1 MACDAASEDGSF
13 CDWEEADNSDALIS
27 AFGPATH
34 DTVAE
39 WWGELEEKCGT
50 DLRGLMAARS
60 MGFHDKVRLVNFCR
74 ATLAPAATGG
84 DPAALA
90 AATAAL
96 EDEATWSSEALL
108 APVLRDD
115 AVLRRL
121 QEEDDD
127 WSDDEDEAA
136 QPAAAAEGSG
146 AAGAGA
152 ASAASAGGAAAGSGE
167 GMVSV
172 PASLLAALQRAA
184 ALNRRL
190 LEEAGEEEPGKAGSI
205 AAGAAGAGT
214 APPAASAGA
223 APGVL
228 TTGQRPGG
236 VSEGGYF
243 GGYAETEIHVEMLQD
258 APRTRAYQR
267 ALQLTVESLGAGCS
281 VVDVGAGTGILSLF
295 AARAGARA
303 SAIEAS
309 PLAHQ
314 AMATAVR
321 NGLEE
326 KEGAGAGGWVRVLRR
341 RAEEVVPADLPG
353 AARCDAIVSEWMGY
367 ALLFED
373 MLPAVLRARDELLR
387 PGGCLLPDRATIS
400 VAAVSDRRAWR
411 RTAGFWRD
419 AWGFKMSHLDTK
431 ERSASVQ
438 VISPASLCTE
448 PAVMSD
454 LDLLTCNAGAD
465 LEPAAT
471 VRLTVLPGT
480 EAQRAAQL
488 APVAA
493 AGETEPAPAS
503 EAGKLH
509 GIALWFSVG
518 FEGRRLGEG
527 APLGASPLPEVVVLD
542 TAPHVTPT
550 HWQQAVF
557 WLDEPLA
564 LADATAADGTIRC
577 RIRLARD
584 EAANRCYTAHIVVE
598 AAEEGAPALVDA
610 VWKVQ

>member
-13 CDWEEADNSDALIS
+13 CDWEEADNSDALVS

-34 DTVAE
+34 DSVAE
-39 WWGELEEKCGT
+39 WWGELEAKCGT

-74 ATLAPAATGG
+74 ATLAPAAASG
-84 DPAALA
+84 DPVALA
-90 AATAAL
+90 AAKASL
-96 EDEATWSSEALL
+96 EDEATWSSEDLL

-127 WSDDEDEAA
+127 WSDDEDDAD
-136 QPAAAAEGSG
+136 QPAAAAGGGG
-146 AAGAGA
+146 AVVTGA
-152 ASAASAGGAAAGSGE
+152 ASAASAGGSASGAGE

-190 LEEAGEEEPGKAGSI
+190 LEEAGEEPERAGDSEAA
-205 AAGAAGAGT
+205 AAGAALL
-214 APPAASAGA
+214 AASAGSA
-223 APGVL
+223 ADVL

-295 AARAGARA
+295 AARAGGRA
-303 SAIEAS
+303 SAVEAS

-321 NGLEE
+321 NGLDE
-326 KEGAGAGGWVRVLRR
+326 KEGSAGGWVRVLRR
-341 RAEEVVPADLPG
+341 RAEEVTPADLPG
-353 AARCDAIVSEWMGY
+353 ASRCDAIVSEWMGY

-454 LDLLTCNAGAD
+454 LDLLSCNAGID
-465 LEPAAT
+465 LEPAAA
-471 VRLTVLPGT
+471 VRLTVLPRT
-480 EAQRAAQL
+480 EAARAAQL

-503 EAGKLH
+503 EGDKLH

-518 FEGRRLGEG
+518 FEGRRLGKG
-527 APLGASPLPEVVVLD
+527 APMGTSPLPEVVVLD

-557 WLDEPLA
+557 WLEEPLA
-564 LADATAADGTIRC
+564 LADVTAADGTIRC
-577 RIRLARD
+577 RISLARD

-598 AAEEGAPALVDA
+598 AAEEGTPALVDA
-610 VWKVQ
+610 LWKVQ

>member
-13 CDWEEADNSDALIS
+13 CDWEEADNSDSLVS

-34 DTVAE
+34 DSVAD
-39 WWGELEEKCGT
+39 WWGELEEKCGA

-74 ATLAPAATGG
+74 ATLAPAAAGG
-84 DPAALA
+84 DASALA
-90 AATAAL
+90 AAKASL
-96 EDEATWSSEALL
+96 SDEATWSSEELL
-108 APVLRDD
+108 TPVLRDD

-127 WSDDEDEAA
+127 WSDVEEDAD
-136 QPAAAAEGSG
+136 QSAAAAGGSG
-146 AAGAGA
+146 AAAGA
-152 ASAASAGGAAAGSGE
+152 ASVASAGGSAAADGE

-190 LEEAGEEEPGKAGSI
+190 LEEAGEAPEKDGGSSEAAAAAGS
-205 AAGAAGAGT
+205 ALL
-214 APPAASAGA
+214 AASAGGA
-223 APGVL
+223 SNAL

-258 APRTRAYQR
+258 APRTRAYQQ
-267 ALQLTVESLGAGCS
+267 ALQLTVASLGSGCS

-295 AARAGARA
+295 AAKAGARA

-321 NGLEE
+321 NGLDE
-326 KEGAGAGGWVRVLRR
+326 KEESACGWVRVLRR
-341 RAEEVVPADLPG
+341 RAEEVTPSDLPG
-353 AARCDAIVSEWMGY
+353 GARCDAIVSEWMGY

-438 VISPASLCTE
+438 VISASSLCSE

-454 LDLLTCNAGAD
+454 LDLLTCDAEGD
-465 LEPAAT
+465 LEPTAD
-471 VRLTVLPGT
+471 VRLRVLPRSD
-480 EAQRAAQL
+480 AARAAQL

-493 AGETEPAPAS
+493 AGETAPAPAS
-503 EAGKLH
+503 EGDNLH

-527 APLGASPLPEVVVLD
+527 APLGTSPLPEVVVLD
-542 TAPHVTPT
+542 TAPNVPAT

-557 WLDEPLA
+557 WLEEPLA
-564 LADATAADGTIRC
+564 LADVTAADGTIHC
-577 RIRLARD
+577 RVSLARD